1 MKTIYEELIERV
13 SNGEKFNID
22 FENRNIK
29 VSNKYLV
36 KNGEYD
42 TSKYKLLNEYN
53 ADINSILSDIEALYE
68 VYKYSMISERSE
80 NKRKK
85 YFKALPIEE
94 LTDEQ
99 LVIGQP
105 REVSQANLE
114 GFIFVQILSGNLY
127 WDEKIMNGKWF
138 YQGNDPD
145 LIILKK
151 WIEK

>member
-22 FENRNIK
+22 FENRHIK

-42 TSKYKLLNEYN
+42 TSKYKLFNEYN

-80 NKRKK
+80 NKRRK

>member
-1 MKTIYEELIERV
+1 
-13 SNGEKFNID
+13 
-22 FENRNIK
+22 
-29 VSNKYLV
+29 
-36 KNGEYD
+36 
-42 TSKYKLLNEYN
+42 
-53 ADINSILSDIEALYE
+53 
-68 VYKYSMISERSE
+68 MISERSE
-80 NKRKK
+80 NKRRK